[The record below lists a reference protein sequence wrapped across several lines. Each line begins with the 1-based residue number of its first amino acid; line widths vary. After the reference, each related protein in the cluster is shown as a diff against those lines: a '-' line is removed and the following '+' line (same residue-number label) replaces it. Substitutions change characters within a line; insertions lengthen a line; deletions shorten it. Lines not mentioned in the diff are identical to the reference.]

1 MSLNPW
7 VAGAAALVVTLAV
20 WHADHSALV
29 RDAALADA
37 QTSKDSVSA
46 LVVHSNRL
54 NDELHNRTELITRL
68 GAIERGTQQL
78 RTTVQGQGEQINRN
92 LLELKRNDKAVADYL
107 ALPVPA
113 ALGVRYAR
121 PASTDPA
128 AWRAAAAAGVRPDS
142 VPAASTPSGGAD

>member
-7 VAGAAALVVTLAV
+7 VAGAAALVATLAV

-29 RDAALADA
+29 RNSALAALKESEDA
-37 QTSKDSVSA
+37 NTA
-46 LVVHSNRL
+46 LVSHYNRI
-54 NDELHNRTELITRL
+54 NTELYNRTELLTRL

-78 RTTVQGQGEQINRN
+78 RTVVQGQGEQINRN

-121 PASTDPA
+121 PASIDPT
-128 AWRAAAAAGVRPDS
+128 AWRAAAAAGVQPGALS
-142 VPAASTPSGGAD
+142 AASPAGGGSD

>member
-1 MSLNPW
+1 MFLNPW

-29 RDAALADA
+29 RDSAIAALKEAED
-37 QTSKDSVSA
+37 TNSA
-46 LVVHSNRL
+46 LISRYNRI
-54 NDELHNRTELITRL
+54 NTELYNRTELITRL
-68 GAIERGTQQL
+68 AAIERGTQQL

-142 VPAASTPSGGAD
+142 VPAAGAPGGSAD

>member
-29 RDAALADA
+29 RD
-37 QTSKDSVSA
+37 SA
-46 LVVHSNRL
+46 LTALKESEDTNSALISHTTL
-54 NDELHNRTELITRL
+54 IATELHNRTELMARL
-68 GAIERGTQQL
+68 GVIERGTQQL
-78 RTTVQGQGEQINRN
+78 RITVQGQGEQINRN

-142 VPAASTPSGGAD
+142 VPAASAPSGGVD

>member
-37 QTSKDSVSA
+37 QTSKDSASA

-68 GAIERGTQQL
+68 TAIERGTQQL
-78 RTTVQGQGEQINRN
+78 RTAVQGQGEQINRN

-121 PASTDPA
+121 SASTDPA
-128 AWRAAAAAGVRPDS
+128 AWRAAAAAGVRLDP
-142 VPAASTPSGGAD
+142 VPVARPSSGGGD

>member
-29 RDAALADA
+29 RD
-37 QTSKDSVSA
+37 SA
-46 LVVHSNRL
+46 LSALKESEDTNSALISHTNRIAT
-54 NDELHNRTELITRL
+54 ELYNRTELITRL
-68 GAIERGTQQL
+68 TAIERGTQQL
-78 RTTVQGQGEQINRN
+78 RTAVQGQGEQINRN

-121 PASTDPA
+121 PASTDPV
-128 AWRAAAAAGVRPDS
+128 AWRTSAAAGVQPDP
-142 VPAASTPSGGAD
+142 VPAASPPSGGTD